1 MEELY
6 QKNKL
11 FFIILFI
18 GTGGFL
24 LWYFSNIVTIVLI
37 SLIVYIIGEPL
48 VARLD
53 RIRIWRRSFP
63 HLLSS
68 LITLLLIIFVFF
80 AMCSFF
86 IPLIIQEAGLI
97 STIDMNK
104 FTDYYSGQLN
114 DLQNILITFGVMP
127 HDVSLTVFIED
138 KLLNIVNFGF
148 FSNVVKD
155 IFSFTGKFFFDTF
168 SVIFISFFFL
178 FDTNM
183 VSRVILIIVNQK
195 YEEQTIRVLKKS
207 KHLLSRYYLG
217 LLFNMM
223 VMVTLYTIGLLVIGV
238 KGALVIGLFGGI
250 VHIIPY
256 LGPVM
261 ATVMGIILG
270 VTGVVSV
277 GEYAMMGPTALRI
290 LLVYITVILVD
301 VIVLEPMI
309 YGKSVKA
316 HPIEI
321 FLVIIAAGSLG
332 GIPAMIIAVPSYT
345 FIRILLKEFLSQFR
359 AVRSLTGHM

>member
-1 MEELY
+1 MKELY

-18 GTGGFL
+18 ALAGFL
-24 LWYFSNIVTIVLI
+24 LWYFSNIVTILLI
-37 SLIVYIIGEPL
+37 SLIVFIIGSPL
-48 VARLD
+48 TAILD
-53 RIRIWRRSFP
+53 RIKLGKRSFP
-63 HLLSS
+63 HILSTI
-68 LITLLLIIFVFF
+68 ITLLLIIVVFF
-80 AMCSFF
+80 SLCSFF
-86 IPLIIQEAGLI
+86 IPLIIQEARMI
-97 STIDMNK
+97 SAIDMDK
-104 FTDYYSGQLN
+104 FMAYYQPQIDG
-114 DLQNILITFGVMP
+114 LQNLLVDFGVMP
-127 HDVSLTVFIED
+127 HEVSVTTFIEK
-138 KLLNIVNFGF
+138 KLFNIVNFGF
-148 FSNVVKD
+148 FSTVVKD

-178 FDTNM
+178 YDKTM
-183 VSRVILIIVNQK
+183 IRRVVLLLVNPK
-195 YEEQTIRVLKKS
+195 YEEQTIHVLDKAKR
-207 KHLLSRYYLG
+207 LLSRYYIG
-217 LLFNMM
+217 LLVNIM
-223 VMVTLYTIGLLVIGV
+223 VMVTLYTIGLLIIGV

-261 ATVMGIILG
+261 ATLMGVVLG
-270 VTGVVSV
+270 VTGVVSI
-277 GEYAMMGPTALRI
+277 GDYSMMGITALRI
-290 LLVYITVILVD
+290 ILVYITVILID

-345 FIRILLKEFLSQFR
+345 FIRILLKEFLSQFQM
-359 AVRSLTGHM
+359 VRSLTGHM